1 MTPEK
6 KYVYKVLV
14 LLDTHLML
22 ENRKTITMTHVKNV
36 ESKVDVELKRKTL
49 ENRMKV
55 REKGTVDEILG
66 CIEELADDPGVDA
79 VDPAEEGILIENL
92 EEEEEAAAEEE
103 ARQEELLSKR
113 RRKKKTFNSRVAN
126 KEMHPNMTEDVWV
139 LGKKTVEG
147 GRACC
152 PVCVRGCSQETKKFE
167 KGDCEKYKR
176 KEREYASMLCW
187 N

>member
-14 LLDTHLML
+14 LLDTHLMI

-66 CIEELADDPGVDA
+66 CIEELSDDPGVDA

-103 ARQEELLSKR
+103 ARQEELVSKR

-139 LGKKTVEG
+139 PGKKI
-147 GRACC
+147 
-152 PVCVRGCSQETKKFE
+152 S
-167 KGDCEKYKR
+167 
-176 KEREYASMLCW
+176 
-187 N
+187 

>member
-1 MTPEK
+1 
-6 KYVYKVLV
+6 
-14 LLDTHLML
+14 
-22 ENRKTITMTHVKNV
+22 MTHVKNV

-79 VDPAEEGILIENL
+79 VDPAEEGTFIENI

-113 RRKKKTFNSRVAN
+113 RSKKKSFNSRVAN

-139 LGKKTVEG
+139 LGKKKQLKADVLL
-147 GRACC
+147 
-152 PVCVRGCSQETKKFE
+152 VRSASE
-167 KGDCEKYKR
+167 DVARKR
-176 KEREYASMLCW
+176 RNLRKAIVRNIKERNENTRQCYVGIEIDGLPPWQLFFRSKKNNIKLS
-187 N
+187 